1 MTLLFLICIT
11 SLFLE
16 VCCKHN
22 EGYWF
27 INITQPDEIVQRKQ
41 LLFLYECLLLYTHF
55 CYKNLMFLLEMPKDD
70 INSSYYQTWNKKMI
84 WTDVILL
91 KIPTKMLWIILSHKM
106 RPFIGNLWKGRGISG
121 MYNMLWYTDDNW
133 CGISTRS
140 AYEKNPPRLVG
151 YRKLMDT
158 ILVFNFGGTNLSL
171 LLTDFV
177 SLYTYEFCLS
187 LWKIAW
193 SSVILLLPLFMVPIK
208 NYLPLII

>member
-16 VCCKHN
+16 VCCKRN

-91 KIPTKMLWIILSHKM
+91 KISTKMLWIILSHKM

-121 MYNMLWYTDDNW
+121 TYNMLWYTDDNW
-133 CGISTRS
+133 CGINTRS
-140 AYEKNPPRLVG
+140 AYEK
-151 YRKLMDT
+151 KHQD
-158 ILVFNFGGTNLSL
+158 
-171 LLTDFV
+171 
-177 SLYTYEFCLS
+177 
-187 LWKIAW
+187 
-193 SSVILLLPLFMVPIK
+193 
-208 NYLPLII
+208 